1 MSHQQQEPPAPP
13 PHIPPPPGHPLA
25 HNQQHW
31 QNQGMPYGG
40 TYAQPQAQMP
50 GPFPGAP
57 GAAPRLVP
65 MMPPPLARSLAPP
78 PPPLLPSTS
87 ASAAPAPA
95 SVAAPAWTEHRAPDG
110 RPYWACPAT
119 GQRSWSR
126 PAGLGG
132 ASALEAKAEALAE
145 SRTRW
150 RRYSRPSDGRLYYSH
165 LDSRAT
171 SWSVPGEL
179 AEAREAARREVEM
192 EEVAARAKGAAA
204 AALAAASAA
213 AAVAAPAAAAG
224 AAPPAVFA
232 SGTYPA
238 AAAAAATATATKEA
252 EPAKNAAA
260 ASAAPPPLP
269 GAAEA
274 AKRLARRRAE
284 GRDHMYDTK
293 AEAVEAFFALLSGV
307 SLGRRESMPI
317 FFCFRVE
324 SSEEEDRTEKK
335 KKTHSPLRLL
345 QKKQK
350 KYPQSRGMHRL
361 DPLGAGQRAQLHGEA
376 RPALGSP
383 AVRRGAQGGVRRL
396 GVAQEA
402 ARERG
407 SGGSARCRGG
417 GGGGGSGG
425 EVAGAAEGAQRE
437 EGRAGSGKGSGASV
451 GPFPCSFFAA
461 PPPSPEPCDRRFRL
475 SLLQGSER
483 RRPFLRGCVGSV
495 ELAARR
501 GGQAARDRA
510 VEGGRRRRGVE

>member
-1 MSHQQQEPPAPP
+1 M
-13 PHIPPPPGHPLA
+13 
-25 HNQQHW
+25 
-31 QNQGMPYGG
+31 
-40 TYAQPQAQMP
+40 
-50 GPFPGAP
+50 
-57 GAAPRLVP
+57 R
-65 MMPPPLARSLAPP
+65 
-78 PPPLLPSTS
+78 
-87 ASAAPAPA
+87 
-95 SVAAPAWTEHRAPDG
+95 
-110 RPYWACPAT
+110 
-119 GQRSWSR
+119 
-126 PAGLGG
+126 GLY
-132 ASALEAKAEALAE
+132 
-145 SRTRW
+145 R
-150 RRYSRPSDGRLYYSH
+150 
-165 LDSRAT
+165 
-171 SWSVPGEL
+171 
-179 AEAREAARREVEM
+179 
-192 EEVAARAKGAAA
+192 
-204 AALAAASAA
+204 
-213 AAVAAPAAAAG
+213 AAVG
-224 AAPPAVFA
+224 CVF
-232 SGTYPA
+232 G
-238 AAAAAATATATKEA
+238 
-252 EPAKNAAA
+252 
-260 ASAAPPPLP
+260 SARKHA
-269 GAAEA
+269 
-274 AKRLARRRAE
+274 
-284 GRDHMYDTK
+284 Y
-293 AEAVEAFFALLSGV
+293 FFLLSGREQR
-307 SLGRRESMPI
+307 GRRPNGKE
-317 FFCFRVE
+317 
-324 SSEEEDRTEKK
+324 

-350 KYPQSRGMHRL
+350 KYPHSRGMHRL

-483 RRPFLRGCVGSV
+483 RRPFLRGCVGGV